1 MSRLDLPFRVRNS
14 SGVGPNRFLLL
25 QVHRTEFNFFII
37 CSLKNVAKYR
47 LILIC
52 VASIN
57 MTSFVLR
64 FISRLVH
71 NTTPNLRSVVAYGFF
86 TRCENGND
94 HLRNQELY
102 SRHRWVHICN
112 VVPYVQKMILSDFCR
127 SWKCHISKFDQTF
140 LISMSTKPKCQEDG
154 NFLAPM
160 SVLWHRWFVTKL
172 TFLPQFINFW
182 HNWMT
187 SRTFSDI

>member
-57 MTSFVLR
+57 LTSFVLR

-86 TRCENGND
+86 ARCENGND

-102 SRHRWVHICN
+102 SRHR
-112 VVPYVQKMILSDFCR
+112 
-127 SWKCHISKFDQTF
+127 
-140 LISMSTKPKCQEDG
+140 
-154 NFLAPM
+154 
-160 SVLWHRWFVTKL
+160 
-172 TFLPQFINFW
+172 
-182 HNWMT
+182 
-187 SRTFSDI
+187 